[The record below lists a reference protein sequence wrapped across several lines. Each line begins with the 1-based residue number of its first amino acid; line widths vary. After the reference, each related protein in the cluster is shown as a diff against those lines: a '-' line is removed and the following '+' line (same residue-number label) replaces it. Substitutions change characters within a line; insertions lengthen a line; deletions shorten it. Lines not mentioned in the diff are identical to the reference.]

1 MDFETVFRQYFKD
14 VFYFVRS
21 LAADETTAEEV
32 TQETFFKA
40 LKAIDSFDGKN
51 DIRAW
56 LFTIARNT
64 YYSQLRQ
71 QKNIAD
77 EPVRCETRLESEDF
91 TLQFVDEERAFL
103 IHRYLHDMKEPYKEV
118 FNLRIFGELSFE
130 QIGRIFGKSSGWARV
145 TFYRAKK
152 QIVEYMEVMDHENTP
167 L

>member
-1 MDFETVFRQYFKD
+1 MDFETVFRLYFKD

-21 LAADETTAEEV
+21 LAADEATAEEV

-71 QKNIAD
+71 QKTSPMN
-77 EPVRCETRLESEDF
+77 
-91 TLQFVDEERAFL
+91 QFVVKQDWNRKIL
-103 IHRYLHDMKEPYKEV
+103 RCSLLMKNAP
-118 FNLRIFGELSFE
+118 FSF
-130 QIGRIFGKSSGWARV
+130 IGTCMI
-145 TFYRAKK
+145 
-152 QIVEYMEVMDHENTP
+152 
-167 L
+167 

>member
-1 MDFETVFRQYFKD
+1 MDFETVFRLYFKD

-21 LAADETTAEEV
+21 LAADEATAEEV

-77 EPVRCETRLESEDF
+77 EPVCCETRLESEDF
-91 TLQFVDEERAFL
+91 TLQFVNEERAFL

-130 QIGRIFGKSSGWARV
+130 QIGKIFSKSSGWARV

-152 QIVEYMEVMDHENTP
+152 QIVDYMEVIENENT
-167 L
+167 LL